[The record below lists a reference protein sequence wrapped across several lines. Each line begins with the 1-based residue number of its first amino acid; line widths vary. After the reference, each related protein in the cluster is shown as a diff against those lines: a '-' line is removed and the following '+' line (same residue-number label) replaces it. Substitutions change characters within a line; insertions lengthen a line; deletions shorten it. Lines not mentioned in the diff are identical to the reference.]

1 MAKLMV
7 LASSPVSQAGLES
20 VLATAP
26 DLQVVASFAELQDL
40 LSLLE
45 SYTVDALLLETLQL
59 PPDTQQQLAELAAE
73 DPSLAIAILTHATQ
87 ANDWTRLIAAGVRGL
102 LPYSASAA
110 EIILTLRAAIEGLV
124 VIHPS
129 FRSSVFQEEL
139 LTRPSFPLFD
149 IQPLTARETEIL
161 TLLSQGLT
169 NKAIASQIHLSEHT
183 IKFHLA
189 MIFEKL
195 SASSR
200 TEAVAIGIRQ
210 GLISL

>member
-1 MAKLMV
+1 MAKLIV

-26 DLQVVASFAELQDL
+26 DLQVVASFSESKDL

-45 SYTVDALLLETLQL
+45 SYTVDALLMEALQL
-59 PPDTQQQLAELAAE
+59 SPETQQQLAELATD
-73 DPSLAIAILTHATQ
+73 DPSLAIAILTHTTQ
-87 ANDWTRLIAAGVRGL
+87 ANNWAEILALGIRGL

-110 EIILTLRAAIEGLV
+110 EIILTLRAVIEGLV
-124 VIHPS
+124 VIHPN
-129 FRSSVFQEEL
+129 FRSSLFQEEL
-139 LTRPSFPLFD
+139 LVRPSLPLD
-149 IQPLTARETEIL
+149 EIQPLTARETEIL